1 VSLVNCSG
9 VIIAESVL
17 SGQTISYKGVSSQF
31 IILRPDFFFI
41 LFLEDVKGGFLLEFV
56 MING

>member
-1 VSLVNCSG
+1 VNCSG